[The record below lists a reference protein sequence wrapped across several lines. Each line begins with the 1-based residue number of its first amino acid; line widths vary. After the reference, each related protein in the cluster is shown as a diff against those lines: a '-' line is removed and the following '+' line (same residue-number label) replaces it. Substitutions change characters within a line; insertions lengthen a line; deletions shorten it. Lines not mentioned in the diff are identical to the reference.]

1 MAPASYHTLLE
12 AEKAMFESGGIIGI
26 GHIGILHMGIGVLF
40 VVVFYN
46 MESAFIHVK
55 MNIAFLKIRG
65 SGFPD

>member
-12 AEKAMFESGGIIGI
+12 AEKAMLESGGIIGLRQ
-26 GHIGILHMGIGVLF
+26 IGILHVGIGVLL
-40 VVVFYN
+40 VVVFHN